1 MIITRQRLT
10 HTGQHEPRALTV
22 SSDPILETPDS
33 FFLRAVIA
41 AEKLAISFQPMTDN
55 AASACAALRC
65 HRLNGALE
73 TVERHCPIAHRH
85 LKRFIVVVTASV
97 TFGHCAL
104 PCLRLLHSNLLFASQ
119 FSIALTKLR
128 KASGMC
134 FAKHKPCDL
143 RHPRASKLSKR
154 TCQASRV
161 MTNRKLA

>member
-1 MIITRQRLT
+1 MIHSRGLSLT
-10 HTGQHEPRALTV
+10 HTGQHELRSLTV

-33 FFLRAVIA
+33 FFFRAVVA

-104 PCLRLLHSNLLFASQ
+104 PCLEAVVFQ
-119 FSIALTKLR
+119 PIV
-128 KASGMC
+128 
-134 FAKHKPCDL
+134 
-143 RHPRASKLSKR
+143 
-154 TCQASRV
+154 RV
-161 MTNRKLA
+161 A